1 MQLVCHIED
10 VVVTGFLSM
19 LLVWECSFSE
29 RRVAESDTDRSG
41 CINESLRNRTEPYP
55 RIAGS

>member
-19 LLVWECSFSE
+19 LLVRECSFSG
-29 RRVAESDTDRSG
+29 RRVAETNTGSPSY
-41 CINESLRNRTEPYP
+41 IKESLHNGPEPSP
-55 RIAGS
+55 RIACS